1 METSNILNDIMHT
14 IAQSVLTPS
23 VAILLFF
30 MAISVIEL
38 GGFVVECI
46 IERRKFKADIP
57 LLLKNIN
64 EQSLENVPEL
74 IQNSGLLKR
83 HRNALIK
90 LLENK
95 NMPKV
100 AMTALANR
108 LLTNEENTYKK
119 SLELA
124 EIICKVAPMFGLLGT
139 LIPLGPGL
147 LALGEGNVDILSQ
160 SMLVAFDTTIS
171 GIISAGICFIIV
183 TIRRRWYSDYI
194 SLLETIMESLL
205 EKVHPTCEAEK
216 VLN

>member
-1 METSNILNDIMHT
+1 METSNILKDIMHT
-14 IAQSVLTPS
+14 IAQTVLTPS
-23 VAILLFF
+23 VAILLLF

-64 EQSLENVPEL
+64 EQSLDNIPEL

-108 LLTNEENTYKK
+108 LLTNEENAYKK

-147 LALGEGNVDILSQ
+147 LALGEGNVDILSK

-171 GIISAGICFIIV
+171 GIISAGICFILV

-194 SLLETIMESLL
+194 SLLETIMESIL
-205 EKVHPTCEAEK
+205 EKVHPTCENEK